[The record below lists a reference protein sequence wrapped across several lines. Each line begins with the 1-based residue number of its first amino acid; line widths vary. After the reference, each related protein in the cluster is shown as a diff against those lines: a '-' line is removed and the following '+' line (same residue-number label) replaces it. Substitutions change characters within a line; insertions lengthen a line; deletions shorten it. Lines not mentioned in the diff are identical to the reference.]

1 MLSDGRLEAGVGL
14 GWVKDEYDI
23 VRGADWHRRGKL
35 LDDVLAFLHAWWTTT
50 PGVLG

>member
-1 MLSDGRLEAGVGL
+1 M
-14 GWVKDEYDI
+14 KDEYDI

-50 PGVLG
+50 PVSRGYRTRSPTT